1 MVSISSCP
9 VMTNANKLLFCT
21 VSFWTCL
28 YCGNKNHNLHMPCF
42 RIHSLALHLPPDR
55 FPLQQ
60 SYLSSTVFQYP
71 SECRLRIPALPATTT
86 GVARLQEH
94 SRPIQLLILLPHHR
108 VTLSSCLF
116 LCFSSF
122 YNPPPTR
129 GGFFVP
135 FFLFPYLFLVG
146 KPNTCLGAKFA
157 GGKFQCSFTMWTFGW
172 ALLFPDFWRWSI
184 SQWWHFI
191 ANRH

>member
-1 MVSISSCP
+1 MLTNSSFVRSP
-9 VMTNANKLLFCT
+9 SELVYT
-21 VSFWTCL
+21 VAIRTTIYTCL
-28 YCGNKNHNLHMPCF
+28 ALVFAVLPFTCLLTVPFCNKATLAPPCF
-42 RIHSLALHLPPDR
+42 GTHLSPI
-55 FPLQQ
+55 
-60 SYLSSTVFQYP
+60 
-71 SECRLRIPALPATTT
+71 LRMPALLAATTR
-86 GVARLQEH
+86 APRLQEH
-94 SRPIQLLILLPHHR
+94 SRPIQPLMLLPHHR
-108 VTLSSCLF
+108 AALSSCLF

-146 KPNTCLGAKFA
+146 KPNTCLRAKFA
-157 GGKFQCSFTMWTFGW
+157 GGKFQCSFTIWTFGW

-184 SQWWHFI
+184 LQWWHFI